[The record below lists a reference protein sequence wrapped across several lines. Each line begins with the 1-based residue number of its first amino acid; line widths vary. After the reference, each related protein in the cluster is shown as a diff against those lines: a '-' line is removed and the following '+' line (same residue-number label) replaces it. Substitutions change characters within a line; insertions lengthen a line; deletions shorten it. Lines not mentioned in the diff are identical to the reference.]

1 MSISRCAQKGRRPF
15 MLETNLKI
23 VSGGM
28 TVRVP
33 VRYARLVGAHLSSE
47 ISQRTCN
54 LLGSRYQLAA
64 RPVPGSENQLIVLS
78 DTRIPSLSIEEENQT
93 VTVEDLG
100 REGAELGLGDEVGK
114 AVISSLLERA
124 LIAGLPHSTNLW
136 RLDSPRKWLERDPFS
151 TRDGIE
157 AYRRF
162 EISGLLVDSVGLAIS
177 VDISTAFLASQTLD
191 YYHASGIPSQESK
204 RRQEVFCRLTS
215 RQKGQKGTLVY
226 RVGLSARVCY
236 FEKAN
241 PGQTCGLTPEIK
253 VHGVTY
259 RNLHEY
265 YLQRHPEAKIKENEP
280 AVLVSFQGL
289 DVPVWVAA
297 RLLSVRVMNE
307 SLPDSLTSV
316 DKIDP
321 LSRIRL
327 IDRFWQ
333 LVGDNPFGI
342 PAITVLQGY
351 YRPNVERIVSVDLP
365 KLEFANGKILEP
377 PTQRDAHEYKKH
389 YRSRSELL
397 DSVGVYS
404 FPPATNR
411 TIQCAHPN
419 DIPSEAAKQLAGDV
433 ARAISKWTKL
443 DFRPNL
449 VPYAS
454 LTDAT
459 AKLRSASLAGTVL
472 FVLDENPAAYYDSA
486 FQLQG
491 WRLKRVTRASFRKH
505 YRYLEEGAWDP
516 KKKAMDLRRGGQKWD
531 QYVRMVSLDLLQQ
544 MDGVPYRVGSLGAF
558 ESQLAIDVGYDRRH
572 IAISLLVARDTALN
586 PNFRIATEVLA
597 KTDHKLETINP
608 TILSDMI
615 LQMFHRLFRGKFDPL
630 QSLLVVRDGE
640 FRGQEKTGI
649 YQALLQLKDKG
660 FLALDATTALAE
672 LHKTSQK
679 SIRLWERVG
688 DNDVRNPLE
697 CHAVI
702 ISPNLAALVT
712 TGEATLHQGTA
723 EPMTLVCDGEGESL
737 RRAVEATAIGA
748 QLNWGSPGVAQ
759 RLPVVFK
766 RTDEELEVRYSQEI
780 RRIA

>member
-1 MSISRCAQKGRRPF
+1 

-23 VSGGM
+23 LTEGM
-28 TVRVP
+28 SIRVP
-33 VRYARLVGAHLSSE
+33 VRYANLEAAHLSSE
-47 ISQRTCN
+47 IAQRTCN

-64 RPVPGSENQLIVLS
+64 RPVPGSENQLVVLS
-78 DTRIPSLSIEEENQT
+78 NTRIPSLRVEEENVT
-93 VTVEDLG
+93 VTVDDLG
-100 REGAELGLGDEVGK
+100 REGAELQLNDELGK
-114 AVISSLLERA
+114 AVLPSLLERA
-124 LIAGLPHSTNLW
+124 LIAGLPHATNLW

-162 EISGLLVDSVGLAIS
+162 EISGLLLESVGLAMS

-191 YYHASGIPSQESK
+191 YYHATGIPTEETK
-204 RRQEVFCRLTS
+204 RRQEAFTRLTS

-226 RVGLSARVCY
+226 RVGLTTRVCY

-253 VHGVTY
+253 VKGLTY
-259 RNLHEY
+259 RNLQEY
-265 YLQRHPEAKIKENEP
+265 YLQRYPEAKIKDNEP

-297 RLLSVRVMNE
+297 RLLRIRVMNE

-316 DKIDP
+316 DKIAP
-321 LSRIRL
+321 LPRVRL

-333 LVGDNPFGI
+333 LVGDEPFGI
-342 PAITVLQGY
+342 SGLTVSQGY
-351 YRPNVERIVSVDLP
+351 YRPHRDRIVCVALP
-365 KLEFANGKILEP
+365 RLEFANGRILEP
-377 PTQRDAHEYKKH
+377 PAQRDAAEYKKH
-389 YRSRSELL
+389 YRSRTELL
-397 DSVGVYS
+397 DSAGVYS
-404 FPPATNR
+404 LPPATNR
-411 TIQCAHPN
+411 TIQCAYPK
-419 DIPSEAAKQLAGDV
+419 DIPTEAAKQLAGDV
-433 ARAISKWTKL
+433 GRAISKWTKL
-443 DFRPNL
+443 DFRANL

-459 AKLRSASLAGTVL
+459 ARLRSASSTVTVL
-472 FVLDENPAAYYDSA
+472 FVLDENPADYYDSA

-505 YRYLEEGAWDP
+505 YKYLEEGAWDR
-516 KKKAMDLRRGGQKWD
+516 KKEAMDLRRGGQKWD
-531 QYVRMVSLDLLQQ
+531 QYVHMIGLDVLQQ
-544 MDGVPYRVGSLGAF
+544 MDGIPYRVRSLGAF

-572 IAISLLVARDTALN
+572 IAISLLVARDPARN
-586 PNFRIATEVLA
+586 PNFRIATEVHA

-608 TILSDMI
+608 TILSDMV
-615 LQMFHRLFRGKFDPL
+615 LQMFNRLFRGKFDPL
-630 QSLLVVRDGE
+630 QSLLVTRDGE
-640 FRGQEKTGI
+640 FRGQERTGI
-649 YQALLQLKDKG
+649 YQTLLQLKDKG
-660 FLALDATTALAE
+660 FLALDAATALAE

-679 SIRLWERVG
+679 SVRLWERVS
-688 DNDVRNPLE
+688 DEDVRNPLE

-702 ISPNLAALVT
+702 LSPNLATLVT

-723 EPMTLVCDGEGESL
+723 EPMTLVCDGDGESL

-748 QLNWGSPGVAQ
+748 QLNWASPGVAQ